1 MVELA
6 DTLDLGSS
14 GKPCRFE
21 SCCPHQRRSKL
32 RTAQKRQA
40 LDASAFSS
48 TVLPGCFACITPQTA
63 HRIIT

>member
-21 SCCPHQRRSKL
+21 SCCPHQRKYHLSIKEIL
-32 RTAQKRQA
+32 
-40 LDASAFSS
+40 SA
-48 TVLPGCFACITPQTA
+48 GGICFARKCLK
-63 HRIIT
+63 